1 MCVDVCVCVYATERK
16 SVLRVLTFLSLA
28 LSENEFTFFSSL
40 DSSAQSLLDKTKTHK
55 EVARDRQMPWQTYA
69 TEAFISLRTLC
80 VCVCVSAYTMR
91 VCVSAYTMRVCVC
104 FGVHYAC
111 VCVSAYTVRVC
122 VFPRILCV
130 CVCVF
135 LRTLCVCVFPRTLSI
150 YTCVYIVAVYR

>member
-1 MCVDVCVCVYATERK
+1 MCVCVYATERK

-40 DSSAQSLLDKTKTHK
+40 YSSAQSLLDKTKTHK

-91 VCVSAYTMRVCVC
+91 VCVFLRTLCV
-104 FGVHYAC
+104 C
-111 VCVSAYTVRVC
+111 VCVSAYTMR
-122 VFPRILCV
+122 
-130 CVCVF
+130 VCVF
-135 LRTLCVCVFPRTLSI
+135 LRTLCVCVCFRVYYACVCVFFCVHCVCVCFRVHYL
-150 YTCVYIVAVYR
+150 YTRAYT